1 MVYNTQSSNVP
12 TAHVTTHKNRLKNYG
27 EKFYLKDKQNFQ
39 IELFNPHNLNVLA
52 KIKINGKLIGSGI
65 IVRPGQRVFLERYL
79 DDAKLFEFQTY
90 EVPKN
95 NAQVESAIRNNG
107 YIEIEFFQEKIF
119 TSYITT
125 TNVYDYND
133 WNLNLTGTSC
143 YDSNISTLTSG
154 VPAGLSSSISNC
166 SNNVN
171 FCSSAIAPTYPTK
184 ETGRIEKGGNSD
196 QRLTETNM
204 DFQSFALS
212 SYTFQ
217 LLPESQQI
225 SETQNFKIYCEHCG
239 YRVRSKTAKFCSSCG
254 TQIR

>member
-125 TNVYDYND
+125 TNVYA
-133 WNLNLTGTSC
+133 C

-154 VPAGLSSSISNC
+154 VPAGLSSSTS

-171 FCSSAIAPTYPTK
+171 FCSSAIAPTTLTK

-196 QRLTETNM
+196 QRLTEINM